1 MAHRPK
7 SSMADTLAEFKE
19 LKSIDKDTMVTV
31 LQDSFRSVL
40 GKMFGTDENFTVIVN
55 PETGDFEIWRDRTV
69 VDGEVE
75 NANLQIS
82 LKDALK
88 IDPYSEV
95 GEVVTD
101 SIDFNSFGRRA
112 ILNLKQALAGKI
124 MDKQKEALYNEFKGK
139 IGHIITAEVY
149 QVWKKEV
156 LLIDDE
162 GNELLLPR
170 SEQIPGDFFRKGDSV
185 RSVIDRV
192 DNENNVVKIFVS
204 RTSPE
209 FLKRLFEQNVPEIGD
224 GLITIR
230 RVARLPGERAKMAVE
245 SYDERID
252 AVGACVGM
260 NGSRIRS
267 IVRELR
273 GENIDVFQFTNNPNL
288 FIQRALSPAKI
299 NEIVIDQDSL
309 RAEVSL
315 PPEEVPMA
323 IGKNASNIKLA
334 KALTGF
340 DIEVFRNVE
349 GAEEEDIYLDEFNDE
364 IDDWVLNTLKE
375 IGCNT
380 AKSVLRIPRDRLE
393 KRTDLEMSTI
403 NHVLEVLASEF
414 DAEELDEIGYR
425 PLEKTKT
432 DNDIS
437 EENNDDTE
445 TDSALTEKEEIE
457 EHTKIQEESPEKDPE
472 VESFPLEEE

>member
-1 MAHRPK
+1 MAK
-7 SSMADTLAEFKE
+7 KQKTSMAENLAEFKE
-19 LKSIDKDTMVTV
+19 LKNIDKDTMVTV

-40 GKMFGTDENFTVIVN
+40 SKMFGTDENFTVIVS
-55 PETGDFEIWRDRTV
+55 PETGDFEIWRDREV
-69 VDGEVE
+69 VEGEVE
-75 NANLQIS
+75 DPNLQVS
-82 LKDALK
+82 LEEALK
-88 IDPYSEV
+88 IDPYTEV

-101 SIDFNSFGRRA
+101 PIDFSSFGRRA

-124 MDKQKEALYNEFKGK
+124 MDRQKEVLYNEFKEK
-139 IGHIITAEVY
+139 IGSIITAEVY
-149 QVWKKEV
+149 QVWKREV
-156 LLIDDE
+156 LLMDDE

-192 DNENNVVKIFVS
+192 DNENNVVKIYVS

-245 SYDERID
+245 SYDDRID
-252 AVGACVGM
+252 PVGACVGM

-273 GENIDVFQFTNNPNL
+273 GENIDVFQFTSNPTL
-288 FIQRALSPAKI
+288 FIQRALSPAKLSNI
-299 NEIVIDQDSL
+299 TISPDEMKAN
-309 RAEVSL
+309 VSL

-334 KALTGF
+334 KALTGY
-340 DIEVFRNVE
+340 DIEVFRDIDE
-349 GAEEEDIYLDEFNDE
+349 GEEEEDILLDEFGDE
-364 IDDWVLNTLKE
+364 IDQWILDTLKN
-375 IGCNT
+375 IGCST
-380 AKSVLRIPRDRLE
+380 AKSVLRIPRERLE

-403 NHVLEVLASEF
+403 NHVLDILSSEF

-425 PLEKTKT
+425 TLE
-432 DNDIS
+432 S
-437 EENNDDTE
+437 EAARENEGEEEESLEESREGQDEYQESQLPNPQEEMSDT
-445 TDSALTEKEEIE
+445 SKEE
-457 EHTKIQEESPEKDPE
+457 
-472 VESFPLEEE
+472 